1 MSRSASEN
9 EEKPSGGLKRK
20 ATVAPGYLRDL
31 LQARQRMKS
40 MGLKAAQAGGSG
52 GSVAAST
59 TSTAAAKCGSRAGA
73 LTAARQEQ
81 LYVAPATLPLLFAQ
95 RKKYLLDKRQ
105 STPQPYRL
113 NEELPVGLLS
123 LPEDVL
129 LKIMCYLRHDEIKPL
144 FQVCKSLNHT
154 LRTAVHFHFN
164 YATPFRDME
173 GRAPPPQRRD
183 PNKKRSNTNLAAV
196 LAHLTRSGRL
206 TVEA

>member
-40 MGLKAAQAGGSG
+40 MGLKAAHAAGSSGSA
-52 GSVAAST
+52 AAST
-59 TSTAAAKCGSRAGA
+59 TSTTGAKSGGRPGA
-73 LTAARQEQ
+73 MTAARQEQ

-129 LKIMCYLRHDEIKPL
+129 VSVHAAI
-144 FQVCKSLNHT
+144 VGAACK
-154 LRTAVHFHFN
+154 V
-164 YATPFRDME
+164 
-173 GRAPPPQRRD
+173 
-183 PNKKRSNTNLAAV
+183 
-196 LAHLTRSGRL
+196 
-206 TVEA
+206 